1 MTQPL
6 LIDRIRQLRG
16 EINSQPNEKW
26 VLLDRK
32 EISSILLKL
41 ELHESILLGRNGWN
55 GRKSDD

>member
-6 LIDRIRQLRG
+6 LIDRIRQLRE

-32 EISSILLKL
+32 EVSSILLRL
-41 ELHESILLGRNGWN
+41 ELQESILLGQNGWN
-55 GRKSDD
+55 GRRSTD